1 MTQLSFHSPIGD
13 LTLTEEDGAIVSLDW
28 GWSCAQGTSV
38 LLKKAQAQ
46 VMDYLDG
53 LRRDFDLPLAPMGT
67 DFQKKVWKAMQAIP
81 YGKTRSYGEI
91 AAKLKSGAR
100 AVGTACGR
108 NPIPIIIPCHRV
120 LGSNGGL
127 GGYSGEGGTETKRK
141 LLELEGVK
149 A

>member
-13 LTLTEEDGAIVSLDW
+13 LTLAEEDGCIVSLDW
-28 GWSCAQGTSV
+28 GWSCAQGTSP
-38 LLKKAQAQ
+38 LLEKAKKQ

-53 LRRDFDLPLAPMGT
+53 QRRDFDLRLAPMGT
-67 DFQKKVWKAMQAIP
+67 EFQKKVWKAMLAIP
-81 YGKTRSYGEI
+81 YGKTESYGEI
-91 AAKLKSGAR
+91 AAQLNSGAR

-120 LGSNGGL
+120 LAANGGL
-127 GGYSGEGGTETKRK
+127 GGYSGEGGTETKK
-141 LLELEGVK
+141 LLLHLEGVG

>member
-13 LTLTEEDGAIVSLDW
+13 LTLTEEDGFIVSLDW
-28 GWSCAQGTSV
+28 GWSCAQGTSP
-38 LLKKAQAQ
+38 LLEKAKKQ

-53 LRRDFDLPLAPMGT
+53 LQRDFDLPLAPMGT
-67 DFQKKVWKAMQAIP
+67 EFQKKVWKAMLAIP
-81 YGKTRSYGEI
+81 HGKTESYGEI
-91 AAKLKSGAR
+91 ATKLNSGAR

-120 LGSNGGL
+120 LAANGGL
-127 GGYSGEGGTETKRK
+127 GGYSGEGGIETKK
-141 LLELEGVK
+141 LLLHLEGVS

>member
-13 LTLTEEDGAIVSLDW
+13 LTLTEEDGFIVSLDW
-28 GWSCAQGTSV
+28 GWSCAQGTSP
-38 LLKKAQAQ
+38 LLEKAKKQ

-53 LRRDFDLPLAPMGT
+53 LQRDFDLPLAPMGT
-67 DFQKKVWKAMQAIP
+67 EFQKKVWKAMLAIP
-81 YGKTRSYGEI
+81 HGKTESYGEI
-91 AAKLKSGAR
+91 ATKLNSGAR

-120 LGSNGGL
+120 LAANGGL